1 MNDQRRVLLAFL
13 LMVVV
18 LAGTQWWYSRM
29 APGEVPP
36 AAPDSTAVAPSLRDE
51 EPAPDPAAPPPAVP
65 EPTAAA
71 PDSIPGMAGPP
82 GEAPDRAAPPGDS
95 LEALPGPVVVETP
108 LYRLTIDPRGGVLR
122 QVELLRYPSYT
133 SSGPVRLVPEEA
145 AFLNRAA
152 NLGGRRVALAATRY
166 VANDTLLRLPAG
178 AEPATLRLVSA
189 GAGPRIEQTYRFDPD
204 SYVIGVE
211 TRFGDPAN
219 GVLVTGIGP
228 RLLSNEKNPR
238 EDYSQLRA
246 VARVDGEVVD
256 HQAGDLDEGDGVS
269 LGGEVEWAGLR
280 NKYFLAMVLA
290 PADGPPLSAAS
301 LRGEPGDSLPTLE
314 VGVAAPIV
322 DGVSAHR
329 LYLGPQEYSRLAAIN
344 DGLDDVNQYGWSWI
358 RWMLSPFAKAIV
370 LVMLWLHRFIPSYG
384 LVIVVFAVLVKIV
397 TWPLTTKS
405 YRSIR
410 AMQELQPEIQRIR
423 ERHKEDPQ
431 KMQAETMRLY
441 RERKVNPMGGCLPNL
456 LPMPILFALFFV
468 FQSTIEFRGQSFLWL
483 PDLSQ
488 ADPLYIL
495 PVFLG
500 LSMLASSKLTTTSDP
515 RMAAMTYV
523 MPIVLT
529 FVFLNLAAGLVL
541 YYAISNVLMFGQQWN
556 LKRRFDLRAAPAEAG
571 G

>member
-1 MNDQRRVLLAFL
+1 MNEQRRVLLAFL
-13 LMVVV
+13 LMMVV

-29 APGEVPP
+29 TSDQAPT

-51 EPAPDPAAPPPAVP
+51 GPAATPALPPPAAT
-65 EPTAAA
+65 EPVVRE
-71 PDSIPGMAGPP
+71 PDSVANAAGPR
-82 GEAPDRAAPPGDS
+82 GGVAEEDAPTVDGLAQAP
-95 LEALPGPVVVETP
+95 EPVVVETP
-108 LYRLTIDPRGGVLR
+108 LYRLTIDLRGGVLR
-122 QVELLRYPSYT
+122 QVELLQYPSYT
-133 SSGPVRLVPEEA
+133 NPGPVLLIPEEA

-152 NLGGRRVALAATRY
+152 NLGGRRVALDATRY
-166 VANDTLLRLPAG
+166 VAGDSLLRLPAG

-189 GAGPRIEQTYRFDPD
+189 GAETEIEQTYRFDPD

-211 TRFGDPAN
+211 TRFGEPAD

-228 RLLSNEKNPR
+228 RLLSNEKKPR

-256 HQAGDLDEGDGVS
+256 HEAGDLEEGDGVS
-269 LGGEVEWAGLR
+269 LGGEIDWAGLR
-280 NKYFLAMVLA
+280 NKYFLAMVLS
-290 PADGPPLSAAS
+290 PADGPPLSAVS
-301 LRGEPGDSLPTLE
+301 LRGEAGDSLPTLE

-329 LYLGPQEYSRLAAIN
+329 LYLGPQEYSRLAALN

-358 RWMLSPFAKAIV
+358 RWMITPFAKAIV

-384 LVIVVFAVLVKIV
+384 LVIVVFAILVKAV

-441 RERKVNPMGGCLPNL
+441 RDRKVNPMGGCLPNL

-488 ADPLYIL
+488 ADPLYVL

-500 LSMLASSKLTTTSDP
+500 LSMLASSKLTASDP
-515 RMAAMTYV
+515 RMAAMTYL

-541 YYAISNVLMFGQQWN
+541 YYAISNVLMFGQQWS
-556 LKRRFDLRAAPAEAG
+556 LKRRFDVQATPAEAG

>member
-1 MNDQRRVLLAFL
+1 MNEQRRVLLAFL

-29 APGEVPP
+29 TPDETPV
-36 AAPDSTAVAPSLRDE
+36 AAPDSTRVAPRLGDE
-51 EPAPDPAAPPPAVP
+51 
-65 EPTAAA
+65 EPTAAPPVEPVA
-71 PDSIPGMAGPP
+71 PEPGSIADTAGVS
-82 GEAPDRAAPPGDS
+82 GAAPEGQAAPPDS
-95 LEALPGPVVVETP
+95 LAPAPPPVLVETP

-133 SSGPVRLVPEEA
+133 HPGPVLLVPDEA

-166 VANDTLLRLPAG
+166 VAGDTLLRLPEG
-178 AEPATLRLVSA
+178 ADPAILRLVSA
-189 GAGPRIEQTYRFDPD
+189 GAEPRIEHTYRFDPD

-211 TRFGDPAN
+211 TRFGDPVD

-228 RLLSNEKNPR
+228 RLRSNEKNPR
-238 EDYSQLRA
+238 DDHAQLRA
-246 VARVDGEVVD
+246 VARVDGNVVT
-256 HQAGDLDEGDGVS
+256 HEAGDLDEGEGVS

-290 PADGPPLSAAS
+290 PADGPPLSAVS
-301 LRGEPGDSLPTLE
+301 LGGAAGDSLPSVE

-322 DGVSAHR
+322 DGVSTQR
-329 LYLGPQEYSRLAAIN
+329 LYLGPQEYSRLAALD

-358 RWMLSPFAKAIV
+358 RWMISPFAKAIV
-370 LVMLWLHRFIPSYG
+370 VVMLWLHRFIPNYG
-384 LVIVVFAVLVKIV
+384 LVVIVFAVLVRIV

-405 YRSIR
+405 YASIR

-431 KMQAETMRLY
+431 RMQTETMRLY
-441 RERKVNPMGGCLPNL
+441 RERKVNPLGGCLPNL

-500 LSMLASSKLTTTSDP
+500 LSMFASSKLTTSDP

-541 YYAISNVLMFGQQWN
+541 YYAISNVLTFVQQWN
-556 LKRRFDLRAAPAEAG
+556 LKKRFDIKAAPAEAG

>member
-1 MNDQRRVLLAFL
+1 MNEQRRVLLAFL
-13 LMVVV
+13 LMLVI
-18 LAGTQWWYSRM
+18 LTGTQWWYSRM
-29 APGEVPP
+29 TPDEVPP
-36 AAPDSTAVAPSLRDE
+36 AAPDSTTVVPSLEGE
-51 EPAPDPAAPPPAVP
+51 EPTPGPAAPTVP
-65 EPTAAA
+65 EPDA
-71 PDSIPGMAGPP
+71 IPGDTADVP
-82 GEAPDRAAPPGDS
+82 GEPSDREAPPADT
-95 LEALPGPVVVETP
+95 LAAVPTPIVVETP
-108 LYRLTIDPRGGVLR
+108 LYRLAIDPRGGVLR
-122 QVELLRYPSYT
+122 QIELLRYPSYADP
-133 SSGPVRLVPEEA
+133 GPVRLVPEEA
-145 AFLNRAA
+145 GFLNRAA
-152 NLGGRRVALAATRY
+152 NLGGRRIALAGTRY
-166 VANDTLLRLPAG
+166 VAGDTVLRLPAG
-178 AEPATLRLVSA
+178 TGPATLRLVSE
-189 GAGPRIEQTYRFDPD
+189 GAGPGIEHTYRFHPD
-204 SYVIGVE
+204 SYVIDVE
-211 TRFGDPAN
+211 TRFGDPAD

-246 VARVDGEVVD
+246 VARVDGEVID
-256 HQAGDLDEGDGVS
+256 HQAGDLQEGDGVS

-290 PADGPPLSAAS
+290 PADGPPLSAVS
-301 LRGEPGDSLPTLE
+301 LRGQSGDSLPTLE

-329 LYLGPQEYSRLAAIN
+329 LYLGPQEYSQLTALN

-358 RWMLSPFAKAIV
+358 RWMISPFAKAIV
-370 LVMLWLHRFIPSYG
+370 VVMLWLHRFIPSYG
-384 LVIVVFAVLVKIV
+384 LVIVVFAVLVKVV

-441 RERKVNPMGGCLPNL
+441 RDRKVNPMGGCLPNL

-515 RMAAMTYV
+515 RMAAMTY
-523 MPIVLT
+523 
-529 FVFLNLAAGLVL
+529 
-541 YYAISNVLMFGQQWN
+541 
-556 LKRRFDLRAAPAEAG
+556 
-571 G
+571 

>member
-1 MNDQRRVLLAFL
+1 LNEQRRVLLAFL
-13 LMVVV
+13 LMMVV

-29 APGEVPP
+29 TSDQAPT
-36 AAPDSTAVAPSLRDE
+36 AAPDSTAVAPALT
-51 EPAPDPAAPPPAVP
+51 PPAAS
-65 EPTAAA
+65 EPSVRE
-71 PDSIPGMAGPP
+71 PDSVADAAGPR
-82 GEAPDRAAPPGDS
+82 GEVFEEQAPTVDS
-95 LEALPGPVVVETP
+95 LAPVPVPVVVETP
-108 LYRLTIDPRGGVLR
+108 LYRLTIDPRGAVLR

-133 SSGPVRLVPEEA
+133 NPGPVLLVPEEA

-152 NLGGRRVALAATRY
+152 NLGGRRVALDATRY
-166 VANDTLLRLPAG
+166 IAGDNLLRIPAG

-189 GAGPRIEQTYRFDPD
+189 GAEPEIEQTYRFDPD

-211 TRFGDPAN
+211 IRFGEPAD

-228 RLLSNEKNPR
+228 RLLSNEKKPR

-246 VARVDGEVVD
+246 VARVDGEVVG
-256 HQAGDLDEGDGVS
+256 HEAGDLEEGDGVS
-269 LGGEVEWAGLR
+269 LGGEIEWAGLR
-280 NKYFLAMVLA
+280 NKYFLAMVLS
-290 PADGPPLSAAS
+290 PADGPPLSAVS
-301 LRGEPGDSLPTLE
+301 LRGEAGDSLPTLE
-314 VGVAAPIV
+314 IGVAAPIV

-329 LYLGPQEYSRLAAIN
+329 LYLGPQEYSQLAALN
-344 DGLDDVNQYGWSWI
+344 DGLDNVNQYGWSWI
-358 RWMLSPFAKAIV
+358 RWMISPFAKAIV
-370 LVMLWLHRFIPSYG
+370 VVMLWLHRFIPSYG
-384 LVIVVFAVLVKIV
+384 LVIVVFAVLVKVV

-500 LSMLASSKLTTTSDP
+500 LSMLASSKLTASDP

-541 YYAISNVLMFGQQWN
+541 YYSISNLLMFGQQWS
-556 LKRRFDLRAAPAEAG
+556 LKRRFDVQATPAEVG

>member
-1 MNDQRRVLLAFL
+1 MNEQRRVLLAFL
-13 LMVVV
+13 LMMVV

-29 APGEVPP
+29 RPDEVPP
-36 AAPDSTAVAPSLRDE
+36 AEPDSTAVAPSLRDE
-51 EPAPDPAAPPPAVP
+51 EPAAHPPAVP
-65 EPTAAA
+65 EPVVLA
-71 PDSIPGMAGPP
+71 PDSVAGMDRPP
-82 GEAPDRAAPPGDS
+82 DEASDRTAPPGDS
-95 LEALPGPVVVETP
+95 LAAPPVPVVIETP

-133 SSGPVRLVPEEA
+133 SPGPVRLVPEEA
-145 AFLNRAA
+145 MFLNRAA
-152 NLGGRRVALAATRY
+152 NLGGQRVALAATRY
-166 VANDTLLRLPAG
+166 VAGDTLLRLPAG
-178 AEPATLRLVSA
+178 AAPATLRLVAA
-189 GAGPRIEQTYRFDPD
+189 GAGPGIEQTYRFDAD
-204 SYVIGVE
+204 SYVIDVE
-211 TRFGDPAN
+211 TRFGDPAD
-219 GVLVTGIGP
+219 GVLVTGLGP
-228 RLLSNEKNPR
+228 RLLSNEKKPR

-290 PADGPPLSAAS
+290 PADGPPLSAVS

-314 VGVAAPIV
+314 VGVATPIV
-322 DGVSAHR
+322 DGVSVHR
-329 LYLGPQEYSRLAAIN
+329 LYLGPQEYSRLAALN

-358 RWMLSPFAKAIV
+358 RWMISPFAKAIV
-370 LVMLWLHRFIPSYG
+370 VVMLWLHRFIPSYG

-495 PVFLG
+495 PIFLG

-529 FVFLNLAAGLVL
+529 FVFLNLAAGLTL
-541 YYAISNVLMFGQQWN
+541 YYAISNMLMFGQQWN
-556 LKRRFDLRAAPAEAG
+556 LKRRFDTQAAPAEAVG
-571 G
+571 